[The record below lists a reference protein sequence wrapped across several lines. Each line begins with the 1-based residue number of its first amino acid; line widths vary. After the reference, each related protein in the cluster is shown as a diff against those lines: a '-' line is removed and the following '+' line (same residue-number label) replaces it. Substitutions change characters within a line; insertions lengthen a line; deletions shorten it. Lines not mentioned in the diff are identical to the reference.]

1 LFSYFRHETI
11 RKYVILFG
19 SYFDDITVQRYDRN
33 PNTSNTTIQ
42 TLGVPLAYGPKQKFI
57 VRLGEDPD
65 LAKKVGVQL
74 PRMGFELISVAYD
87 PQRKLNS
94 TQKNFYV
101 KSDDNTV
108 NRTQYTPVPYNFDF
122 VLSAFVKN
130 ADDGTQ
136 IIEQILPYFKPEW
149 SSTVNLIPE
158 MGISMD
164 IPTILNSVDIEDSY
178 EGDFISR
185 RALVWNLNFTMKGYL
200 YGPTSTSGLIT
211 RAQIDLHANTDITT
225 TRSERIVT
233 VPGLLANGSP
243 TTNSAASLPR
253 DQIKSTDDYGS
264 ASNTFFFADGKRY
277 NPISGRDE

>member
-1 LFSYFRHETI
+1 MFSYFRHETI

-19 SYFDDITVQRYDRN
+19 TYFDDITVQRYN
-33 PNTSNTTIQ
+33 SANTRIQ
-42 TLGVPLAYGPKQKFI
+42 TIGVPLAYGPKQKFL
-57 VRLGEDPD
+57 VRLAEDPELSKD
-65 LAKKVGVQL
+65 VAIQL
-74 PRMGFELISVAYD
+74 PRMGFELQNIAYD
-87 PQRKLNS
+87 PTRKLNS

-101 KSDDNTV
+101 SSTDKTV
-108 NRTQYTPVPYNFDF
+108 NKTQYTPVPYNFDF
-122 VLSAFVKN
+122 VLSIFVKN

-158 MGISMD
+158 MNLKMD
-164 IPTILNSVDIEDSY
+164 IPTILNSVDIEDTY

-200 YGPTSTSGLIT
+200 YGPTSTSGVIT
-211 RAQIDLHANTDITT
+211 RTQIDLHPNTAITT
-225 TRSERIVT
+225 SRTERIVT

-243 TTNSAASLPR
+243 TTNSAASISRNL
-253 DQIKSTDDYGS
+253 IKSTDDYGF

-277 NPISGRDE
+277 NPRTGRDE